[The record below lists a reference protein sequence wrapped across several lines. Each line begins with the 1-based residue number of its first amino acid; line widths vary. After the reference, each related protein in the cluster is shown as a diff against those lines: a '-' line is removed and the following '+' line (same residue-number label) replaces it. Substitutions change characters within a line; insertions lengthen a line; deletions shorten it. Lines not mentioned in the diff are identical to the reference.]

1 MQPCTRRN
9 RNIYII
15 LEVESLNYVSE
26 IYVPTK
32 SESDYIGEKL
42 LEYNLG
48 MKPLEQKVAFI
59 EINRCIK
66 NSDKEVI
73 GGILAIAALWNILHI
88 DTMWVKQEFRGNRI
102 ASKLLQDV
110 EEYAKKLG
118 CHLSYLETYDFQA
131 KEFYIN
137 NGYKIFGVLGDCPKG
152 HTCYF
157 LSKRL

>member
-1 MQPCTRRN
+1 M
-9 RNIYII
+9 
-15 LEVESLNYVSE
+15 NYDLE

-32 SESDYIGEKL
+32 SESEYIGEKL
-42 LEYNLG
+42 LEYNLD
-48 MKPLEQKVAFI
+48 MKALEQNEPFI

-66 NSDKEVI
+66 NSNGDVI
-73 GGILAIAALWNILHI
+73 GGILAIAALWHILHI

-110 EEYAKKLG
+110 EESAKGLG

-137 NGYKIFGVLGDCPKG
+137 NGYKIFGVLEDCPKD
-152 HTCYF
+152 HTCYS

>member
-1 MQPCTRRN
+1 M
-9 RNIYII
+9 
-15 LEVESLNYVSE
+15 NYDLE
-26 IYVPTK
+26 IYVPTN
-32 SESDYIGEKL
+32 SESEFIGKRL

-48 MKPLEQKVAFI
+48 IKPMEQKEPFI

-66 NSDKEVI
+66 NSDGDVI

-88 DTMWVKQEFRGNRI
+88 DTMWVKQEFRGNKI
-102 ASKLLQDV
+102 ASKLIQDV
-110 EEYAKKLG
+110 EEYAKGLG

-137 NGYKIFGVLGDCPKG
+137 NGYKIFGVLEDCPKG
-152 HTCYF
+152 HTCYS

>member
-1 MQPCTRRN
+1 M
-9 RNIYII
+9 
-15 LEVESLNYVSE
+15 NYDLE
-26 IYVPTK
+26 IYVPTN
-32 SESDYIGEKL
+32 SESEFIGKRL

-48 MKPLEQKVAFI
+48 MKPMEQKEPFI

-66 NSDKEVI
+66 NSDGDVI

-88 DTMWVKQEFRGNRI
+88 DTMWVKQEFRGNKI
-102 ASKLLQDV
+102 ASKLIQDV
-110 EEYAKKLG
+110 EEYAKRLG

-137 NGYKIFGVLGDCPKG
+137 NGYKIFGVLEDCPKG
-152 HTCYF
+152 HTCYS

>member
-1 MQPCTRRN
+1 M
-9 RNIYII
+9 
-15 LEVESLNYVSE
+15 NYDLE

-32 SESDYIGEKL
+32 SESEYIGEKL
-42 LEYNLG
+42 LEYNLD
-48 MKPLEQKVAFI
+48 MKALEQNEPFI

-66 NSDKEVI
+66 NSNGDVI
-73 GGILAIAALWNILHI
+73 GGILAIAALWHILHI

-110 EEYAKKLG
+110 EEFAKGLG

-137 NGYKIFGVLGDCPKG
+137 NGYKIFGVLEDCPKD
-152 HTCYF
+152 HTCYS

>member
-1 MQPCTRRN
+1 M
-9 RNIYII
+9 
-15 LEVESLNYVSE
+15 NYDLE

-32 SESDYIGEKL
+32 SESEYIGEKL
-42 LEYNLG
+42 LEYNLD
-48 MKPLEQKVAFI
+48 MKALEQNEPFI

-66 NSDKEVI
+66 NSNGDVI
-73 GGILAIAALWNILHI
+73 GGILAIAALWHILHI

-110 EEYAKKLG
+110 EEFAKGLG

-137 NGYKIFGVLGDCPKG
+137 NGYKIFGVLEDCPKD
-152 HTCYF
+152 HTCYY
-157 LSKRL
+157 LSKKL

>member
-1 MQPCTRRN
+1 
-9 RNIYII
+9 
-15 LEVESLNYVSE
+15 LNYDLE

-32 SESDYIGEKL
+32 SESEYIGEKL
-42 LEYNLG
+42 LEYNLD
-48 MKPLEQKVAFI
+48 MKALEQNEPFI

-66 NSDKEVI
+66 NSNGDVI
-73 GGILAIAALWNILHI
+73 GGILAIAALWHILHI

-110 EEYAKKLG
+110 EEFAKGLG

-137 NGYKIFGVLGDCPKG
+137 NGYKIFGVLEDCPKD
-152 HTCYF
+152 HTCYS

>member
-1 MQPCTRRN
+1 M
-9 RNIYII
+9 
-15 LEVESLNYVSE
+15 NYDLE

-32 SESDYIGEKL
+32 SESEYIGKKL

-48 MKPLEQKVAFI
+48 VIPLEQQEPFI

-66 NSDKEVI
+66 NSNGDVI
-73 GGILAIAALWNILHI
+73 GGILAIAALWHILHI

-110 EEYAKKLG
+110 EEFAKGLG

-137 NGYKIFGVLGDCPKG
+137 NGYKIFGVLEDCPKD
-152 HTCYF
+152 HTCYS

>member
-1 MQPCTRRN
+1 M
-9 RNIYII
+9 
-15 LEVESLNYVSE
+15 NYDLE

-32 SESDYIGEKL
+32 SESEYIGKKL
-42 LEYNLG
+42 LEFNLG
-48 MKPLEQKVAFI
+48 IIPLEQQEPFI

-66 NSDKEVI
+66 NSDGEVI
-73 GGILAIAALWNILHI
+73 GGILATSALWHILHI
-88 DTMWVKQEFRGNRI
+88 DTLWVKQEFKGNNI
-102 ASKLLQDV
+102 ASKLIQDV

-131 KEFYIN
+131 KEFYII
-137 NGYKIFGVLGDCPKG
+137 NGYKVFGFLEDFPEG

>member
-1 MQPCTRRN
+1 M
-9 RNIYII
+9 
-15 LEVESLNYVSE
+15 NYDFE

-32 SESDYIGEKL
+32 SESEYIGEKL

-48 MKPLEQKVAFI
+48 MKALEQKEPFI

-66 NSDKEVI
+66 NSDGDVI

-102 ASKLLQDV
+102 ASRLLQDV
-110 EEYAKKLG
+110 EEYAKRLG
-118 CHLSYLETYDFQA
+118 CHISYLETYDFQA
-131 KEFYIN
+131 KDFYIN
-137 NGYKIFGVLGDCPKG
+137 NGYEIFGVLEDCPKE
-152 HTCYF
+152 HTCYS